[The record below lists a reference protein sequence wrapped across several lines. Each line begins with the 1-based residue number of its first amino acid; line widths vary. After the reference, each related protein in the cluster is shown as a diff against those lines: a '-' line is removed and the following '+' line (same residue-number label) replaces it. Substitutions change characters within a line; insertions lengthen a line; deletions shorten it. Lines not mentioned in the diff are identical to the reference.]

1 MKRTIMTAVLS
12 ALLAV
17 TSGCRTDQAT
27 GKSDAT
33 ADAGPHVHGAQL
45 ILPDTSQQ
53 IGAVSVAAVAQAGA
67 HTRRLNGRLAWDEDV
82 TVRVFAPFAGQ
93 VVGVQASVGQPVH
106 AGEVLATIASPDFG
120 QAQADA
126 RRATTDLAQADRTLA
141 RLTDLLQH
149 GVVAQKEIEAAEAD
163 AARARAEQQRAVA
176 RLKFYG
182 VDSAAAM
189 QLFPLR
195 SQIDGIVVDRTLN
208 AGQEVRPDQMLA
220 NAPSL
225 FAPLFVVSDPARLW
239 VQLDLPEGDLEM
251 MQPGTVMTVRTLAWP
266 DRAFPGKVV
275 LVSSSVDSTSHTVKV
290 RGTVDN
296 PARLLRAGMLVTV
309 DVPDMRR
316 REPTI
321 PSAAV
326 LQVGDKEIVFV
337 EESRGHFRRT
347 EVTVGAQ
354 YDGAVPVLS
363 GLKSGDRVVTAGSLL
378 LEQLFQ
384 GLTHS

>member
-1 MKRTIMTAVLS
+1 MSRATVAGVLTV
-12 ALLAV
+12 LLAM
-17 TSGCRTDQAT
+17 TSGCKGGPGHASADSA
-27 GKSDAT
+27 
-33 ADAGPHVHGAQL
+33 ADAGPHVNGAQL

-53 IGAVSVAAVAQAGA
+53 IAAVSVASVAPSGA
-67 HTRRLNGRLAWDEDV
+67 RTRRLNGRLTWDEDV

-93 VVGVQASVGQPVH
+93 VVEAQASVGQAVH
-106 AGEVLATIASPDFG
+106 TGEVLATIASPDFG

-126 RRATTDLAQADRTLA
+126 RRATTDLAQAERTLA

-149 GVVAQKEIEAAEAD
+149 GVVAQKDVEAAQAD

-182 VDSAAAM
+182 IDSAAAM

-195 SQIDGIVVDRTLN
+195 SQINGIVVERTLN

-220 NAPSL
+220 NAPAL
-225 FAPLFVVSDPARLW
+225 FAPLFVVSDPVRLW
-239 VQLDLPEGDLEM
+239 VQLDLPESDLET
-251 MQPGTVMTVRTLAWP
+251 MQSGAVMTVRTLAWP
-266 DRAFPGKVV
+266 DRAFAGRVV
-275 LVSSSVDSTSHTVKV
+275 LVASSVDSTSHTVKV
-290 RGTVDN
+290 RGTVAN
-296 PARLLRAGMLVTV
+296 PGRLLRAGMLVTV
-309 DVPDMRR
+309 DVPDVTHH
-316 REPTI
+316 EPTI

-326 LQVGDKEIVFV
+326 LRVGDKAIVFV

-354 YDGAVPVLS
+354 YDGTVPVRS
-363 GLKSGDRVVTAGSLL
+363 GLKPGDRVVTAGSLL

-384 GLTHS
+384 GLAH